1 MASKDLTHFKGD
13 QLKDVELE
21 AISEECKQL
30 ILSLPKEYGTAYQY
44 FYFFQGFWT
53 APSQIQSIISFQNHF
68 QAKDSDIVVASMPKS
83 GTTWLKALTFA
94 IINRHNFSS
103 LENHPLLTSNPH
115 ELVPFFELNVYVD
128 TFSQFPKFD
137 ILNMIEPRLFG
148 THIPFPSLAKSIKES
163 NCKIIYICRNPFDTF
178 VSNWNFMNKISIN
191 QSLPTST
198 LEEDFESFEKMKE
211 LEANKFGVI
220 GWKIEKKDCFRKA
233 EVGDWINY
241 LSPTMIEKLSKII
254 EEKISGSNLS
264 FKKKTLQSQ
273 IQTNKQSSSV
283 SFSPVMIE
291 KIDSKLELDKTEEG
305 NLGKDN
311 NVTTVESVSIPE
323 PNKQKLVLKVETEED
338 VEVNIIGNSGLKAVE
353 DNCVDVI
360 EIETSSSSSFDGTGS
375 DTELSDSDDEVETP
389 KREEWRKYMRKRK
402 VTDHW
407 RKFIRPIMV
416 RCKWVELKM
425 RKLNAKARKYE
436 KEIAAIDQQKQLH
449 FLKFAVDDFDVK
461 SVPRSEGIQRYK
473 VMRRKKRKRAEECDP
488 SSYMSNHRLFSYYEN
503 NNRDNVDPVEDLP
516 SEVVSD
522 VDFAYNVRE
531 FKVNGMRSSVDHHN
545 DADKSVIDTIENIE
559 DLLSKVEK
567 LKSQIDTVMNENPG
581 SFVKVEVEDP
591 LPTNNALPT
600 HEAKAPLIEN
610 NQTAKKELHDFKN
623 VIVKFE
629 DKSVEEQKSIAPA
642 HVSDSDIDT
651 KNVVP
656 NIGSSIKA
664 CSSSKTH
671 FPRNTRRVKRKFG
684 P

>member
-1 MASKDLTHFKGD
+1 
-13 QLKDVELE
+13 
-21 AISEECKQL
+21 
-30 ILSLPKEYGTAYQY
+30 
-44 FYFFQGFWT
+44 
-53 APSQIQSIISFQNHF
+53 
-68 QAKDSDIVVASMPKS
+68 
-83 GTTWLKALTFA
+83 
-94 IINRHNFSS
+94 
-103 LENHPLLTSNPH
+103 
-115 ELVPFFELNVYVD
+115 
-128 TFSQFPKFD
+128 
-137 ILNMIEPRLFG
+137 
-148 THIPFPSLAKSIKES
+148 
-163 NCKIIYICRNPFDTF
+163 
-178 VSNWNFMNKISIN
+178 
-191 QSLPTST
+191 
-198 LEEDFESFEKMKE
+198 
-211 LEANKFGVI
+211 
-220 GWKIEKKDCFRKA
+220 
-233 EVGDWINY
+233 
-241 LSPTMIEKLSKII
+241 
-254 EEKISGSNLS
+254 
-264 FKKKTLQSQ
+264 
-273 IQTNKQSSSV
+273 
-283 SFSPVMIE
+283 MIE

-311 NVTTVESVSIPE
+311 NVITVESVSIPE
-323 PNKQKLVLKVETEED
+323 PNEQKLVLKVETEED

-375 DTELSDSDDEVETP
+375 DTELSDSDDEVETR

-516 SEVVSD
+516 SEVVGD
-522 VDFAYNVRE
+522 VDFTYNVRE
-531 FKVNGMRSSVDHHN
+531 FKVNGMQSSVDHHN

-591 LPTNNALPT
+591 LPTNNALPI

-642 HVSDSDIDT
+642 QVSDSDIDT